1 MKRLIVLGLVALV
14 AYYGFQAKAALSAA
28 THFSSILK
36 MHASQLDP
44 Q

>member
-1 MKRLIVLGLVALV
+1 MKRLIVLGLVVLV
-14 AYYGFQAKAALSAA
+14 AHYGFQAKAALSTAA
-28 THFSSILK
+28 HFTSIVK